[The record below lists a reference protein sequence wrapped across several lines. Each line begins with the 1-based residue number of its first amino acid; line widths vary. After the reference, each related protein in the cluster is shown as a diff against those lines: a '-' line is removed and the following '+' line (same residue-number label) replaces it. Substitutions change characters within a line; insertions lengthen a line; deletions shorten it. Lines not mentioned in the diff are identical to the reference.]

1 MSKNR
6 ITYEMKD
13 TPIDVWTLDYMVLLQ
28 SGIEFPCSV
37 NQFSVML
44 DTSLLMKDSSVLN
57 DIIHRGNFNPLH
69 TTFLKFSINKGTK
82 RGTPIW
88 FLHVFVIREN
98 GSLIFNSLTEFHEF
112 YCNITEQSEPYS
124 FHENDIPEGY
134 NKELIMTLRQQPL
147 IRLKYTENYPDQ
159 ISLVE
164 GFVDVSSSLPT
175 PE

>member
-6 ITYEMKD
+6 ITYEIKD

-28 SGIEFPCSV
+28 SRIEFPCSV
-37 NQFSVML
+37 NQFSVLL

-57 DIIHRGNFNPLH
+57 DIIHRGNFPPLH
-69 TTFLKFSINKGTK
+69 TTFLKFSINRDRRTGNPT
-82 RGTPIW
+82 W
-88 FLHVFVIREN
+88 FLHVFIIRKD
-98 GSLIFNSLTEFHEF
+98 GSIIFNSLSELHEF

-124 FHENDIPEGY
+124 HNENDLPEGY
-134 NKELIMTLRQQPL
+134 NREFIKTLRQQPL
-147 IRLKYTENYPDQ
+147 IRLTFTENYPDQ

-175 PE
+175 LE